1 MNEIKIDKIIRS
13 KRSTVSIQIN
23 EDNKLVVRAPYKLNE
38 NEIYKIVQKHKK
50 WIEKKQKEIEERNKK
65 YIPKKFI
72 NGEQFLYLGNYYP
85 LIILNEQNQ
94 SLIFDNAFF
103 FFI

>member
-1 MNEIKIDKIIRS
+1 MDR
-13 KRSTVSIQIN
+13 
-23 EDNKLVVRAPYKLNE
+23 
-38 NEIYKIVQKHKK
+38 KK
-50 WIEKKQKEIEERNKK
+50 KEIEERNKK

-103 FFI
+103 FI